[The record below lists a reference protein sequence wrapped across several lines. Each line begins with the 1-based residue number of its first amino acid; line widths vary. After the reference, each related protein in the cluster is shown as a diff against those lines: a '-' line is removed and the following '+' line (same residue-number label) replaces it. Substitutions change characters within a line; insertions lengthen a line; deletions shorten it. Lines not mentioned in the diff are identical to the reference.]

1 MRARSVAVEL
11 GGVDGHTDRGLDTW
25 TKSLGVSQREDTSVV
40 DLCLDKSG
48 RVEVTDDIRLI
59 NLVPFYHP

>member
-1 MRARSVAVEL
+1 MSVSE
-11 GGVDGHTDRGLDTW
+11 G
-25 TKSLGVSQREDTSVV
+25 EDTSVV
-40 DLCLDKSG
+40 DLSLDKSG